1 MKRSIA
7 LLVGLALLVGADAVL
22 ARNGG
27 GHSGGSHGGGFHS
40 GGFHGVVTPGG
51 GRPGMGAVHAGPVV
65 GVHPGPIVG
74 VRPGPIFGV
83 RPPVFIG
90 RPPFFHGHHGG
101 GTVIV
106 AAPFYGYPYYPYY
119 PYYPSAYPAPVYS
132 EPTYIEQGS
141 DIHYYCPDYRDYYPN
156 VASCPSA
163 WMQVLPDGRVVS
175 P

>member
-7 LLVGLALLVGADAVL
+7 LLVGLALWVGADAVL
-22 ARNGG
+22 ARDGG
-27 GHSGGSHGGGFHS
+27 GRSGGFHGGGFH
-40 GGFHGVVTPGG
+40 GG
-51 GRPGMGAVHAGPVV
+51 GRPVAGAVHAGPVV
-65 GVHPGPIVG
+65 GVRPGPIVG
-74 VRPGPIFGV
+74 VRPGPIVGV

-90 RPPFFHGHHGG
+90 RPPFFRGHHGG

-119 PYYPSAYPAPVYS
+119 PYPYYPPAYPAPVYA

-141 DIHYYCPDYRDYYPN
+141 DIRYYCPDYRDYYPN

-163 WMQVLPDGRVVS
+163 WIQVAPDGRVVS

>member
-7 LLVGLALLVGADAVL
+7 LLVGLALWVGADAVL

-27 GHSGGSHGGGFHS
+27 GRSGGSHGGGSHSGGSHS
-40 GGFHGVVTPGG
+40 GGFHGGVSPGG
-51 GRPGMGAVHAGPVV
+51 GRPGMGVVHAGPGV
-65 GVHPGPIVG
+65 GVHPRVFVG
-74 VRPGPIFGV
+74 H
-83 RPPVFIG
+83 PPS
-90 RPPFFHGHHGG
+90 FHGHHGG

-106 AAPFYGYPYYPYY
+106 AAPFFYGYPYYPYY
-119 PYYPSAYPAPVYS
+119 PYPYYPPVYPAPVYS

-141 DIHYYCPDYRDYYPN
+141 NIHYYCPDYRDYYPN

-163 WMQVLPDGRVVS
+163 WMQVAPDGRVVS